1 MQRACFNAQPLFDLI
16 AAVAAEAVLRADLAA
31 AAFAAR
37 AKLRAAAGA
46 VQMLHALRRAADGTD
61 RHAALVDLV
70 NDQIDEVGKQPDQ
83 SPIE

>member
-1 MQRACFNAQPLFDLI
+1 MPVFSAQPLFDLI

-46 VQMLHALRRAADGTD
+46 VQMLHALRRAAV
-61 RHAALVDLV
+61 HAPFSLLLDLTCLYAAAAHRLVFFC
-70 NDQIDEVGKQPDQ
+70 GK
-83 SPIE
+83 S